1 MNKTMQSKINRE
13 LNTGFKDYFVNNF
26 GIVLGR
32 LLMSN
37 LRNAPHSMTY
47 MNKKIDKFYSLWNG
61 HI

>member
-1 MNKTMQSKINRE
+1 MQSKINRK

-37 LRNAPHSMTY
+37 VKPFEKCTTFN
-47 MNKKIDKFYSLWNG
+47 DG
-61 HI
+61 HEQKD